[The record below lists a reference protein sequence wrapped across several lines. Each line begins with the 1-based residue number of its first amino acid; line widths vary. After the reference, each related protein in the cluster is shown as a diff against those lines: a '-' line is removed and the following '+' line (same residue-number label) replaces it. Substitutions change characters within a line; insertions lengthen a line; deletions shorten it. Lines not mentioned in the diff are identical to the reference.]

1 MRFIKRW
8 VKIVLGVPTVI
19 LGVILMPVPGPGGL
33 PVTLAGLAILATEI
47 PWVHRKLEWLKERIQ
62 LLRSEKKFQWIRL
75 GIIVGLIIFYIAVA
89 MVIPRI
95 LAKWQF
101 INV

>member
-8 VKIVLGVPTVI
+8 VKIILGAFIVI
-19 LGVILMPVPGPGGL
+19 VGVILIPVPGPGGL

-47 PWVHRKLEWLKERIQ
+47 PWVHRKLGWLKERIQ
-62 LLRSEKKFQWIRL
+62 LLRSEKKFRWIRL
-75 GIIVGLIIFYIAVA
+75 GIIVGLIIFYMAMA